1 MSHFV
6 KYEDIDNIRTITID
20 RPDRKNAINAGM
32 LEEMCDFI
40 KNAETNNM
48 IRSIIITAQGDK
60 VFSAGYDISSDSVN
74 SKEDL
79 LKIHLPDYQEKK
91 HPLMKIS
98 DVITDSSKIII
109 AAINGHIYGGALEIL
124 LNCDFRFFSKE
135 SIFCMPPAKLGIVY
149 NYYGLKNF
157 INKIGITNTKKIF
170 FTGNKFDAN
179 EAIDMGLVDFLSEK
193 NTVLKDSIDFAK
205 KISVNAPLSL
215 ASIKKS
221 INAFEKNQE
230 IDEKTCEEIKSSII
244 KTLDSNDYLEGQKAF
259 KEKRNPKF
267 SGK

>member
-91 HPLMKIS
+91 RTPH
-98 DVITDSSKIII
+98 IICGTSLHI
-109 AAINGHIYGGALEIL
+109 ARVYPPEVPV
-124 LNCDFRFFSKE
+124 FF
-135 SIFCMPPAKLGIVY
+135 
-149 NYYGLKNF
+149 N
-157 INKIGITNTKKIF
+157 
-170 FTGNKFDAN
+170 
-179 EAIDMGLVDFLSEK
+179 
-193 NTVLKDSIDFAK
+193 
-205 KISVNAPLSL
+205 
-215 ASIKKS
+215 
-221 INAFEKNQE
+221 
-230 IDEKTCEEIKSSII
+230 
-244 KTLDSNDYLEGQKAF
+244 
-259 KEKRNPKF
+259 
-267 SGK
+267 

>member
-6 KYEDIDNIRTITID
+6 KYEDIDNIRMITID
-20 RPDRKNAINAGM
+20 RPDRKNAVNAEM
-32 LEEMCDFI
+32 LEEMCNFI
-40 KNAETNNM
+40 KNAETNNT
-48 IRSIIITAQGDK
+48 IISIIITAQGDK
-60 VFSAGYDISSDSVN
+60 VFSAGYDISSDSVS

-79 LKIHLPDYQEKK
+79 LKIHLPDYQEEK

-170 FTGNKFDAN
+170 FTGDKFDAN
-179 EAIDMGLVDFLSEK
+179 EAINMGLVDFLSEK

-205 KISVNAPLSL
+205 KISANAPLSL

-221 INAFEKNQE
+221 INAFEKNQG

-244 KTLDSNDYLEGQKAF
+244 KTLNSDDYLEGQKAF